1 MSGPFKMKGNP
12 MKRNFGIG
20 TSPMKDNG
28 KMEKIPSK
36 KAKHVP
42 VSESGKE
49 TVAQNAAEAR
59 GESYSW
65 NPKQAPEKSAKEDK
79 KSFEDESA
87 KKAMKKR

>member
-1 MSGPFKMKGNP
+1 MTKNMAYWKGKYADSESRSPFKQ
-12 MKRNFGIG
+12 
-20 TSPMKDNG
+20 

-42 VSESGKE
+42 VSKSGKE

-65 NPKQAPEKSAKEDK
+65 NPQQAKELTAKEDK
-79 KSFEDESA
+79 KAHLKEGA